1 MTPHPP
7 EQKITFKYIKK
18 MPYKAMDWIGSVGS
32 LVFHTIVFVG
42 SVVLGFLGFN
52 WDRILLVLTTV
63 VSLEAIYLAI
73 FIQMGVNRTAQSLQ
87 DVQEDVEGI
96 QEDVGEI
103 QEDVQ
108 DLGEDVV
115 SLQEDVEEISED
127 IDEISTE
134 DIDGQAP
141 QGQTNI
147 VLNNIE
153 SQLQFLVKEVE
164 ILKNQRR
171 GGVGQ

>member
-1 MTPHPP
+1 MDTTIIPGSQG
-7 EQKITFKYIKK
+7 QKVTFKYLKHV
-18 MPYKAMDWIGSVGS
+18 PYKAMDWIGSVGS
-32 LVFHTIVFVG
+32 LVLHT
-42 SVVLGFLGFN
+42 VLFAIAFLLGYVGFN
-52 WDRILLVLTTV
+52 WDRILLILTTV

-73 FIQMGVNRTAQSLQ
+73 FIQMAVNRTTQSLQ
-87 DVQEDVEGI
+87 DVQEDVE
-96 QEDVGEI
+96 EI

-127 IDEISTE
+127 IDEISIE

-141 QGQTNI
+141 QGQTVI

>member
-1 MTPHPP
+1 MTPPQSP
-7 EQKITFKYIKK
+7 KITFKYLKHI
-18 MPYKAMDWIGSVGS
+18 PYKAMDWIGSIGS
-32 LVFHTIVFVG
+32 LVMHTFLFVG
-42 SVVLGFLGFN
+42 AFLLSYFGFN
-52 WDRILLVLTTV
+52 WDRILLVLTTI

-87 DVQEDVEGI
+87 DVEEDIEEI
-96 QEDVGEI
+96 QENVGEI

-115 SLQEDVEEISED
+115 SLQENVEEISED

-134 DIDGQAP
+134 DLDD
-141 QGQTNI
+141 QTAERRNNV

-153 SQLQFLVKEVE
+153 SQLQFLIKEVE
-164 ILKNQRR
+164 ILKNHRR

>member
-1 MTPHPP
+1 MTPSKD
-7 EQKITFKYIKK
+7 QKIAFKYLKHI
-18 MPYKAMDWIGSVGS
+18 PYKAMDSIGSVGS
-32 LVFHTIVFVG
+32 LVLHTVLFMGALLLGLVG
-42 SVVLGFLGFN
+42 FA
-52 WDRILLVLTTV
+52 WDRILLVLTTI

-87 DVQEDVEGI
+87 DVQEDVE
-96 QEDVGEI
+96 EI

-108 DLGEDVV
+108 GLGEDVV

-134 DIDGQAP
+134 EIDAPAPASVQA
-141 QGQTNI
+141 NI

-153 SQLQFLVKEVE
+153 SQLHFLVKEVE